1 MFLLVS
7 ICFCSFLT
15 ACFCLL
21 LLLLDD
27 DDDDDDDDDENDDG
41 NRACLVS
48 SWPDLRSARIER
60 FGTAQVVET
69 KYFHGL
75 PGFLAAARRPLRP
88 WLLVLV
94 SSFGHHHDHH
104 VGGGQNTTTA
114 LVSSLRG
121 PPALEWRM

>member
-1 MFLLVS
+1 M
-7 ICFCSFLT
+7 
-15 ACFCLL
+15 L

-27 DDDDDDDDDENDDG
+27 DDDHGDDDDDDDDG

-75 PGFLAAARRPLRP
+75 PGFLAAARRP
-88 WLLVLV
+88 
-94 SSFGHHHDHH
+94 
-104 VGGGQNTTTA
+104 
-114 LVSSLRG
+114 
-121 PPALEWRM
+121 

>member
-1 MFLLVS
+1 
-7 ICFCSFLT
+7 
-15 ACFCLL
+15 LL
-21 LLLLDD
+21 LLL
-27 DDDDDDDDDENDDG
+27 DDDDDDENDDG

-75 PGFLAAARRPLRP
+75 PGFLAAARRP

-104 VGGGQNTTTA
+104 VGGGQNITTA